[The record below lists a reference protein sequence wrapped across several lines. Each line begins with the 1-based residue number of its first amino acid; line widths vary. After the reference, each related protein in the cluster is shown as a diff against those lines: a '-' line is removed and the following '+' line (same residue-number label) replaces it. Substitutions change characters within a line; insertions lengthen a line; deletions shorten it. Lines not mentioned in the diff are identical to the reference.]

1 MTGLEGGVST
11 EREEGVSA
19 GMGLFPVLT
28 VVTITQVIHELKCTE
43 LYTPGESPFYHM
55 IV

>member
-1 MTGLEGGVST
+1 
-11 EREEGVSA
+11 
-19 GMGLFPVLT
+19 MGLFPVPT
-28 VVTITQVIHELKCTE
+28 VVPITQVTHELKLTE